1 MNKRGIGKSSEDY
14 LESMLKLREE
24 NGYIRAVD
32 VAEDLGVSKP
42 SVSTAVKHLRQDG
55 YIELNH
61 SNFIAILHFHAC
73 IINSCSLNLAHI
85 LIKHRLFRQIKVFV
99 VTKNSNFIFLTES
112 GEEIAQKIYTRHKTL
127 TKFFTSLGVDPK
139 IAAEDACL
147 IEHDISEETF
157 EALCRHAMTGVLPED
172 GASSNQADTGSE

>member
-42 SVSTAVKHLRQDG
+42 SVSIAVKHLRQDG

-61 SNFIAILHFHAC
+61 
-73 IINSCSLNLAHI
+73 
-85 LIKHRLFRQIKVFV
+85 
-99 VTKNSNFIFLTES
+99 SNFIFLTES

-172 GASSNQADTGSE
+172 AATN

>member
-14 LESMLKLREE
+14 LESMLREE

-61 SNFIAILHFHAC
+61 
-73 IINSCSLNLAHI
+73 
-85 LIKHRLFRQIKVFV
+85 
-99 VTKNSNFIFLTES
+99 SNFIFLTES

-157 EALCRHAMTGVLPED
+157 EALCRHAMTGVLPEGD
-172 GASSNQADTGSE
+172 AASGQADASSE

>member
-61 SNFIAILHFHAC
+61 SNFI
-73 IINSCSLNLAHI
+73 
-85 LIKHRLFRQIKVFV
+85 
-99 VTKNSNFIFLTES
+99 FLTQS

-127 TKFFTSLGVDPK
+127 PKFFTSLGVDPR

-172 GASSNQADTGSE
+172 AATN

>member
-61 SNFIAILHFHAC
+61 
-73 IINSCSLNLAHI
+73 
-85 LIKHRLFRQIKVFV
+85 
-99 VTKNSNFIFLTES
+99 SNFIFLTES